1 MKITPQIL
9 PGSQIRFDVEVP
21 GEYSRNAYD
30 RILKD
35 MMRKVRVPG
44 FRPGKAPKQLLLNY
58 VGMDSIKSS
67 IVESLFQDILKQV
80 MDYTE
85 ESGHQLI
92 GEPTIEPNI
101 DELTASME
109 IGAPQSI
116 TFTMDFEPEVTLGDY
131 KNLSVVAGKVE
142 PDPDYVSNTLYAY
155 RVKHSTLVPVE
166 DRTVQEKD
174 VVTLQMEV
182 IDLEDGTIVEELTE
196 EESKIDLTEGILQFQ
211 IFKMLLGMGINE
223 TKEAELTIEDDF
235 PFPSLQNRRIRVKQ
249 TVIDIKYRDL
259 PPLDDEFARLISSKQ
274 TLAELEEFLRQ
285 QAIERADELTQ
296 ENIETALSNALVQI
310 TTVDLP
316 ETIISFHTN
325 QVIREIMATMADSLG
340 VEPNLLVEQ
349 LTAEMIGE
357 MKEAAREQAIVKA
370 KAELGL
376 QQLAKLENLVIPPDL
391 YQQTMGQIVEATGGK
406 IPRDSNLERS
416 VNNVLYRRL
425 AMDWLKANAKIELI
439 PEQDVEQEEA
449 EEKPESPDLVHN
461 TDS

>member
-1 MKITPQIL
+1 
-9 PGSQIRFDVEVP
+9 
-21 GEYSRNAYD
+21 
-30 RILKD
+30 
-35 MMRKVRVPG
+35 
-44 FRPGKAPKQLLLNY
+44 
-58 VGMDSIKSS
+58 
-67 IVESLFQDILKQV
+67 
-80 MDYTE
+80 
-85 ESGHQLI
+85 
-92 GEPTIEPNI
+92 
-101 DELTASME
+101 
-109 IGAPQSI
+109 
-116 TFTMDFEPEVTLGDY
+116 
-131 KNLSVVAGKVE
+131 
-142 PDPDYVSNTLYAY
+142 
-155 RVKHSTLVPVE
+155 
-166 DRTVQEKD
+166 
-174 VVTLQMEV
+174 
-182 IDLEDGTIVEELTE
+182 
-196 EESKIDLTEGILQFQ
+196 
-211 IFKMLLGMGINE
+211 MGINE

-376 QQLAKLENLVIPPDL
+376 QQLAKLENLVIPTDL
-391 YQQTMGQIVEATGGK
+391 YQETMRQIREATEGK

-416 VNNVLYRRL
+416 VNKVLYRRL
-425 AMDWLKANAKIELI
+425 AMDWLKANAKIELV